1 MINIE
6 ILYNPNCSKSR
17 QTLADL
23 QQYKEFNIKI
33 IDYKQAPPD
42 ATRLAQIV
50 EMLGVEI
57 KALIRTEDSHFP
69 SEMDCTLNNQ
79 QACLSWLAQ
88 HIDYL
93 QRPIVILNDQHAI
106 IARPPA
112 DLHEFIRSVTHQHQ
126 PHS

>member
-1 MINIE
+1 MINVQ

-17 QTLADL
+17 QALADL
-23 QQYKEFNIKI
+23 QQYKDFNIDV

-42 ATRLAQIV
+42 AVRLAQIV
-50 EMLGVEI
+50 EMLDVDT
-57 KALIRTEDSHFP
+57 KALIRTEDSDFP
-69 SEMDCTLNNQ
+69 KDVACTLNNQ

-93 QRPIVILNDQHAI
+93 QRPIVILNNQHAI

-112 DLHEFIRSVTHQHQ
+112 DLHAFIRSVTHQ
-126 PHS
+126 PPAS